1 MPGGS
6 SGGDVVLAVVSASLV
21 PPLGPE
27 CLLPLQMARGC
38 MNPVT
43 RPVKGPGQAEA
54 LAGLWGPV
62 CVWTACGP
70 PCISCSLADVTW
82 ADLGGGRGLWSRPAL
97 PFSGTTTWT

>member
-1 MPGGS
+1 M
-6 SGGDVVLAVVSASLV
+6 VLAVVSASLV

-43 RPVKGPGQAEA
+43 PPVKGPGQAEA

-62 CVWTACGP
+62 CVCGLPAGP
-70 PCISCSLADVTW
+70 PCTSCSLADVAW
-82 ADLGGGRGLWSRPAL
+82 ADLGGGRVLWSRPAL